1 MAVAKAIAIAVSA
14 PVASAKLVPAAPP
27 RVVPVTAVPV
37 AGAIDQETNAASGG
51 SQLVR
56 FYRGRVVP
64 VWWRASGIATQYPWG
79 LLILVVLQT
88 FLIAVLLR
96 ASLRRRARE
105 RLLGH
110 I

>member
-1 MAVAKAIAIAVSA
+1 V
-14 PVASAKLVPAAPP
+14 L
-27 RVVPVTAVPV
+27 
-37 AGAIDQETNAASGG
+37 
-51 SQLVR
+51 
-56 FYRGRVVP
+56 P
-64 VWWRASGIATQYPWG
+64 VWWRASAVAAQYPWG

-105 RLLGH
+105 RLLAH

>member
-1 MAVAKAIAIAVSA
+1 VAPNGTATAQIEQMYDA
-14 PVASAKLVPAAPP
+14 
-27 RVVPVTAVPV
+27 RV
-37 AGAIDQETNAASGG
+37 
-51 SQLVR
+51 L
-56 FYRGRVVP
+56 P
-64 VWWRASGIATQYPWG
+64 VWWRACALAALYPWG

>member
-1 MAVAKAIAIAVSA
+1 MNA
-14 PVASAKLVPAAPP
+14 PVASAKFVPLAPARVAPAA
-27 RVVPVTAVPV
+27 VAPV
-37 AGAIDQETNAASGG
+37 AATTAQDSNAGSGG
-51 SQLVR
+51 SQIVQ

-64 VWWRASGIATQYPWG
+64 EWWRVSVIAAQYPWA

>member
-1 MAVAKAIAIAVSA
+1 LGKPPVPVRATPQEVGAVS
-14 PVASAKLVPAAPP
+14 
-27 RVVPVTAVPV
+27 
-37 AGAIDQETNAASGG
+37 SGDFRA
-51 SQLVR
+51 QADE

-64 VWWRASGIATQYPWG
+64 TWERASGLAAQYPWA
-79 LLILVVLQT
+79 LLILVVFQA

>member
-1 MAVAKAIAIAVSA
+1 MTAQDSNAGSG
-14 PVASAKLVPAAPP
+14 ASQFA
-27 RVVPVTAVPV
+27 
-37 AGAIDQETNAASGG
+37 Q
-51 SQLVR
+51 
-56 FYRGRVVP
+56 FYRSRVVP
-64 VWWRASGIATQYPWG
+64 VWWRADGMAAQYPWA

>member
-1 MAVAKAIAIAVSA
+1 
-14 PVASAKLVPAAPP
+14 VASGFAALFDA
-27 RVVPVTAVPV
+27 RV
-37 AGAIDQETNAASGG
+37 
-51 SQLVR
+51 L
-56 FYRGRVVP
+56 P
-64 VWWRASGIATQYPWG
+64 VWGGASVLATQYPWA
-79 LLILVVLQT
+79 LVILVVLQT

>member
-1 MAVAKAIAIAVSA
+1 LA
-14 PVASAKLVPAAPP
+14 P
-27 RVVPVTAVPV
+27 
-37 AGAIDQETNAASGG
+37 
-51 SQLVR
+51 
-56 FYRGRVVP
+56 FYRGRVLP
-64 VWWRASGIATQYPWG
+64 AWWRASLIAAQYPWA

-105 RLLGH
+105 RLLAH